1 MREITRIIMHC
12 SATEAGR
19 DFDAEDIRTW
29 HKARGWS
36 DIGYHYVIKLDGT
49 IEAGRPVDRVG
60 AHTKGHN
67 EDSVGVCYI
76 GGLKDGKPFDTMS
89 EIQEIAFIEL
99 VFSLR
104 NVFGWMPIHGHNEYA
119 AKACPSF
126 NVQVKYKF
134 LNLNNGIHYH

>member
-1 MREITRIIMHC
+1 MHC
-12 SATEAGR
+12 SATEASR

>member
-1 MREITRIIMHC
+1 MHC

-104 NVFGWMPIHGHNEYA
+104 NVFGWMPIHGHNEFA

-134 LNLNNGIHYH
+134 LNLNNGIHYQ

>member
-104 NVFGWMPIHGHNEYA
+104 NVFGWMPIHGHNEFA

>member
-1 MREITRIIMHC
+1 MHC

-104 NVFGWMPIHGHNEYA
+104 NVFGWMPIHGHNEFA

>member
-1 MREITRIIMHC
+1 MHC

>member
-1 MREITRIIMHC
+1 MHC

-104 NVFGWMPIHGHNEYA
+104 NVFGWMPIHGHNEFA
-119 AKACPSF
+119 AKPCPSF